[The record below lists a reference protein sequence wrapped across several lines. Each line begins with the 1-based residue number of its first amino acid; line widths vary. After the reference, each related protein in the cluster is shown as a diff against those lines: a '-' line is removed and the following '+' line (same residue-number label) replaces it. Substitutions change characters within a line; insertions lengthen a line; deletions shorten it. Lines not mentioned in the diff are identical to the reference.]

1 MAFTELIPE
10 DRIGVRFEGGVFEEF
25 ITFKDLVEV
34 LYGRFDALLRGRARD
49 LLRELILLIAALK
62 LS

>member
-10 DRIGVRFEGGVFEEF
+10 DRIGVGFEGGVFEEF
-25 ITFKDLVEV
+25 IAFKDLVKV
-34 LYGRFDALLRGRARD
+34 LYGRFDTILRGRARD

>member
-34 LYGRFDALLRGRARD
+34 LYGRFDTFLRGRARD

>member
-1 MAFTELIPE
+1 MAFAELIPE
-10 DRIGVRFEGGVFEEF
+10 DRIGVGFEGGVFEEF